1 MINTLAGLNIKGNI
15 DLNNNQLKEI
25 VIDNLISDPTGTE
38 GKIYY
43 NTATNKLRL
52 YAGGAWVDLGTA
64 PDDNTTYDLSG
75 VGSTNGT
82 AGISLI
88 GSDASVDNVL
98 VVGAGTVGVTRS
110 GNTLTVTG
118 TGSGSGTV
126 TSVSSSFA
134 GTDFTS
140 TVTNATTTPDIAIT
154 ANGTATDY
162 INGEGDFI
170 TFPTISSGTVTS
182 VGGTGTVSGLTLTGT
197 VTTSGNLTLG
207 GTLNLISSDVTSAL
221 GFTPYN
227 DTNPA
232 GYTSNTGVVATLT
245 TTGTGV
251 ATLIG
256 STLNIPT
263 PTDSGGTVTSVGG
276 TGTVSGLTLTGTVTT
291 SGNLTLGGTLSLTS
305 GDVTTALGFTPY
317 NNTNPS
323 GFTSFAEPGIF
334 SGGGTPTL
342 AAGVTATEIR
352 SLIGAGTSST
362 TGTVTSITPAADAGS
377 GTAIT
382 TSGTLTFVGAGT
394 VSTAVTGTT
403 VTITGAGG
411 GGGTVTSVGQTHAG
425 DAFSV
430 TGSPITGA
438 GTLAIGMAGTSGQY
452 INGLGNLITFPT
464 ITSGTV
470 TSVGL
475 TGSAAFTITGS
486 PITSSG
492 VINITGA
499 GTTAQYIDGSGA
511 LQTSTTGTVTS
522 VGLVAPS
529 AFTVSGSPVTS
540 SGSLTLAG
548 AGATTEY
555 IDGTGAL
562 QTLPDFLEATLVEIE
577 CKNTS
582 GSTIAIGTP
591 VYQTGTVGA
600 TTVIEIA
607 PADALISTGKQPAI
621 GLLKTEL
628 INNAFGFVVISGS
641 LANLTTSPIDGLT
654 PTTGDTIYLKSG
666 GGLTLTKPT
675 TSLNGIQNL
684 GQVGKVSTGAAG
696 SVIVSSIMRANDV
709 PNLPSGKIWVGDGNT
724 TISDTVYLDEGANRL
739 GINTITPSE
748 SLHVTGNARVTGAY
762 YDSNN
767 ESGTAGQVLSST
779 VTGTD
784 WVDNPTA
791 PVDSVNGLTG
801 TVVLDTDDIAEGS
814 TNLYYTE
821 TRVSANADVV
831 ANTAKVGIT
840 PAQAAD
846 IVTNNAKVTN
856 VSTNLSEG
864 TSTTTTVDVNSS
876 DGTNATLVS
885 ASTTRAGLL
894 TKGKW
899 DEIAANTAKAT
910 NVTTNLSEGTATTTT
925 VDVNSSDGTNATLVA
940 ASTSR
945 AGVMTKAKF
954 DEVVV
959 NTAKVGIT
967 PAQASDITTNN
978 AKVTNATHTGDVT
991 GSGALTIGAKK
1002 VTVPMLAD
1010 GTDGE
1015 LITWDTAGVA
1025 TTVPVGT
1032 ATHVLTSNGAGA
1044 VPTFQAAAGGGTNTV
1059 VVQYG
1064 HSSGNA
1070 LADNSDYFIGMGT
1083 TMGNTI
1089 NSSVLIGIMAG
1100 TLVRADITTYNAST
1114 FGSSEA
1120 STIKIYTGNFA
1131 QTDTISTNVLF
1142 DARHN
1147 IVSVTGLSISLLAG
1161 QSIIELTTPTF
1172 ATNPASAKINITL
1185 YIEI

>member
-1 MINTLAGLNIKGNI
+1 MAVVLLTTDMAAGVNYTYTT
-15 DLNNNQLKEI
+15 D
-25 VIDNLISDPTGTE
+25 
-38 GKIYY
+38 
-43 NTATNKLRL
+43 TAVDWPAVPNDT
-52 YAGGAWVDLGTA
+52 YFYDLGTK
-64 PDDNTTYDLSG
+64 
-75 VGSTNGT
+75 
-82 AGISLI
+82 
-88 GSDASVDNVL
+88 L
-98 VVGAGTVGVTRS
+98 VYFKNGAGTVLEIFGA
-110 GNTLTVTG
+110 GG
-118 TGSGSGTV
+118 GGSGTV
-126 TSVSSSFA
+126 TSVS
-134 GTDFTS
+134 
-140 TVTNATTTPDIAIT
+140 
-154 ANGTATDY
+154 
-162 INGEGDFI
+162 
-170 TFPTISSGTVTS
+170 
-182 VGGTGTVSGLTLTGT
+182 
-197 VTTSGNLTLG
+197 
-207 GTLNLISSDVTSAL
+207 
-221 GFTPYN
+221 
-227 DTNPA
+227 
-232 GYTSNTGVVATLT
+232 
-245 TTGTGV
+245 
-251 ATLIG
+251 
-256 STLNIPT
+256 
-263 PTDSGGTVTSVGG
+263 
-276 TGTVSGLTLTGTVTT
+276 
-291 SGNLTLGGTLSLTS
+291 
-305 GDVTTALGFTPY
+305 
-317 NNTNPS
+317 
-323 GFTSFAEPGIF
+323 
-334 SGGGTPTL
+334 
-342 AAGVTATEIR
+342 
-352 SLIGAGTSST
+352 
-362 TGTVTSITPAADAGS
+362 
-377 GTAIT
+377 
-382 TSGTLTFVGAGT
+382 
-394 VSTAVTGTT
+394 
-403 VTITGAGG
+403 
-411 GGGTVTSVGQTHAG
+411 QTHAG
-425 DAFSV
+425 NAFSV
-430 TGSPITGA
+430 TGSPITGG
-438 GTLAIGMAGTSGQY
+438 GTLAIGMAGASNQY
-452 INGLGNLITFPT
+452 INGLGDLTTFPT

-475 TGSAAFTITGS
+475 TGSAAFSITGS

-492 VINITGA
+492 AINIAGA

-562 QTLPDFLEATLVEIE
+562 QTLPDFLEATLVEIA

-600 TTVIEIA
+600 TTTIQIA
-607 PADALISTGKQPAI
+607 PADALISAGNYPAI

-628 INNAFGFVVISGS
+628 TNNAFGFVVITGS
-641 LANLTTSPIDGLT
+641 LVNLTTSPIDGLT
-654 PTTGDTIYLKSG
+654 PTTGDTVYLKSG

-675 TSLNGIQNL
+675 GEGNAIQNM

-696 SVIVSSIMRANDV
+696 SVTVASIMRANDV
-709 PNLPSGKIWVGDGNT
+709 PNLPEGRIWVGDGNT
-724 TISDTVYLDEGANRL
+724 LVSDTVFVDEPNLRL
-739 GINTITPSE
+739 GIGTTTPSAK
-748 SLHVTGNARVTGAY
+748 LHVEGDARVTGAFI
-762 YDSNN
+762 DSNN
-767 ESGTAGQVLSST
+767 QSGTAGQVLSST

-899 DEIAANTAKAT
+899 DEIVANTAKAT

-1025 TTVPVGT
+1025 TTVPAGT

-1044 VPTFQAAAGGGTNTV
+1044 VPTFQAAAGGGTDTV

-1070 LADNSDYFIGMGT
+1070 LADNADYFIGMGT
-1083 TMGNTI
+1083 TMGNTT
-1089 NSSVLIGIMAG
+1089 NSSVLIGIKAG
-1100 TLVRADITTYNAST
+1100 TLVGADITTYNAST

-1142 DARHN
+1142 DARHS
-1147 IVSVTGLSISLLAG
+1147 ITSVTGLSISLLAG
-1161 QSIIELTTPTF
+1161 QSIIELTTPAF

>member
-134 GTDFTS
+134 GTGFTS

-154 ANGTATDY
+154 ANGTAADY

-170 TFPTISSGTVTS
+170 TFPTIPSGTVTS

-1131 QTDTISTNVLF
+1131 QTDTISTSVPF
-1142 DARHN
+1142 DSRHN

>member
-1 MINTLAGLNIKGNI
+1 MAVVLLTTDMAAGVNYTYTTDTAADWPAVPNDTYFY
-15 DLNNNQLKEI
+15 DLN
-25 VIDNLISDPTGTE
+25 
-38 GKIYY
+38 
-43 NTATNKLRL
+43 AKLV
-52 YAGGAWVDLGTA
+52 YFK
-64 PDDNTTYDLSG
+64 N
-75 VGSTNGT
+75 
-82 AGISLI
+82 
-88 GSDASVDNVL
+88 
-98 VVGAGTVGVTRS
+98 GAGTV
-110 GNTLTVTG
+110 
-118 TGSGSGTV
+118 
-126 TSVSSSFA
+126 
-134 GTDFTS
+134 
-140 TVTNATTTPDIAIT
+140 I
-154 ANGTATDY
+154 
-162 INGEGDFI
+162 E
-170 TFPTISSGTVTS
+170 
-182 VGGTGTVSGLTLTGT
+182 
-197 VTTSGNLTLG
+197 
-207 GTLNLISSDVTSAL
+207 
-221 GFTPYN
+221 
-227 DTNPA
+227 
-232 GYTSNTGVVATLT
+232 
-245 TTGTGV
+245 
-251 ATLIG
+251 
-256 STLNIPT
+256 
-263 PTDSGGTVTSVGG
+263 
-276 TGTVSGLTLTGTVTT
+276 
-291 SGNLTLGGTLSLTS
+291 
-305 GDVTTALGFTPY
+305 
-317 NNTNPS
+317 
-323 GFTSFAEPGIF
+323 IF
-334 SGGGTPTL
+334 
-342 AAGVTATEIR
+342 
-352 SLIGAGTSST
+352 
-362 TGTVTSITPAADAGS
+362 
-377 GTAIT
+377 
-382 TSGTLTFVGAGT
+382 
-394 VSTAVTGTT
+394 
-403 VTITGAGG
+403 GAGG
-411 GGGTVTSVGQTHAG
+411 GGGGSVTSVSQTHAG
-425 DAFSV
+425 NAFSV
-430 TGSPITGA
+430 TGSPITGG
-438 GTLAIGMAGTSGQY
+438 GTLAIGMAGASNQY
-452 INGLGNLITFPT
+452 INGLGDLTTFPT

-475 TGSAAFTITGS
+475 TGSAAFSITGS

-492 VINITGA
+492 AINIAGA

-607 PADALISTGKQPAI
+607 PADALISASNYPAI

-628 INNAFGFVVISGS
+628 IHNAFGFVIITGALS
-641 LANLTTSPIDGLT
+641 NIITSPIDGDV
-654 PTTGDTIYLKSG
+654 PTTGDTVYLKSG

-675 TSLNGIQNL
+675 GEGNAIQNMGL
-684 GQVGKVSTGAAG
+684 VGKVSTGTSG
-696 SVIVSSIMRANDV
+696 SITVSSIMRANDV

-724 TISDTVYLDEGANRL
+724 AISDTVYLDEGANRL

-814 TNLYYTE
+814 ANLYYTE
-821 TRVSANADVV
+821 ARVTANASVT

-967 PAQASDITTNN
+967 PTQASDITANN

-1002 VTVPMLAD
+1002 VTIPMLAD

-1025 TTVPVGT
+1025 TTVPAGT

-1044 VPTFQAAAGGGTNTV
+1044 VPTFQAAAGGGTDTV

-1070 LADNSDYFIGMGT
+1070 LADNADYFIGMGT
-1083 TMGNTI
+1083 TMGNTT
-1089 NSSVLIGIMAG
+1089 NSSVLIGIKAG
-1100 TLVRADITTYNAST
+1100 TLVGADITTYNAST
-1114 FGSSEA
+1114 FGTSEA
-1120 STIKIYTGNFA
+1120 CTVKIHSGNFA
-1131 QTDTISTNVLF
+1131 QTDTISTSVVF
-1142 DARHN
+1142 DARHS
-1147 IVSVTGLSISLLAG
+1147 ITSVTGLSISLLAG
-1161 QSIIELTTPTF
+1161 QSLIELDTPAF
-1172 ATNPASAKINITL
+1172 VTNPSSSKINITL

>member
-134 GTDFTS
+134 GTGFTS

-154 ANGTATDY
+154 ANGTAADY

-1131 QTDTISTNVLF
+1131 QTDTISTSVPF
-1142 DARHN
+1142 DSRHN

>member
-52 YAGGAWVDLGTA
+52 YAGGTWVDLGTA

-134 GTDFTS
+134 GTGFTS

-154 ANGTATDY
+154 ANGTAADY

-170 TFPTISSGTVTS
+170 TFPTIPSGTVTS

-452 INGLGNLITFPT
+452 INGVGNLITFPT

-709 PNLPSGKIWVGDGNT
+709 PNLPSGKIWV
-724 TISDTVYLDEGANRL
+724 
-739 GINTITPSE
+739 
-748 SLHVTGNARVTGAY
+748 
-762 YDSNN
+762 
-767 ESGTAGQVLSST
+767 
-779 VTGTD
+779 
-784 WVDNPTA
+784 
-791 PVDSVNGLTG
+791 
-801 TVVLDTDDIAEGS
+801 
-814 TNLYYTE
+814 
-821 TRVSANADVV
+821 
-831 ANTAKVGIT
+831 
-840 PAQAAD
+840 
-846 IVTNNAKVTN
+846 
-856 VSTNLSEG
+856 
-864 TSTTTTVDVNSS
+864 
-876 DGTNATLVS
+876 
-885 ASTTRAGLL
+885 
-894 TKGKW
+894 
-899 DEIAANTAKAT
+899 
-910 NVTTNLSEGTATTTT
+910 
-925 VDVNSSDGTNATLVA
+925 
-940 ASTSR
+940 
-945 AGVMTKAKF
+945 
-954 DEVVV
+954 
-959 NTAKVGIT
+959 
-967 PAQASDITTNN
+967 
-978 AKVTNATHTGDVT
+978 
-991 GSGALTIGAKK
+991 
-1002 VTVPMLAD
+1002 
-1010 GTDGE
+1010 
-1015 LITWDTAGVA
+1015 
-1025 TTVPVGT
+1025 
-1032 ATHVLTSNGAGA
+1032 
-1044 VPTFQAAAGGGTNTV
+1044 
-1059 VVQYG
+1059 
-1064 HSSGNA
+1064 
-1070 LADNSDYFIGMGT
+1070 FI
-1083 TMGNTI
+1083 
-1089 NSSVLIGIMAG
+1089 
-1100 TLVRADITTYNAST
+1100 
-1114 FGSSEA
+1114 
-1120 STIKIYTGNFA
+1120 
-1131 QTDTISTNVLF
+1131 
-1142 DARHN
+1142 
-1147 IVSVTGLSISLLAG
+1147 
-1161 QSIIELTTPTF
+1161 
-1172 ATNPASAKINITL
+1172 
-1185 YIEI
+1185 

>member
-1 MINTLAGLNIKGNI
+1 MAVVLLTTDMAAGVNYTYTTDTAADWPAVPNDTYFY
-15 DLNNNQLKEI
+15 DLN
-25 VIDNLISDPTGTE
+25 
-38 GKIYY
+38 
-43 NTATNKLRL
+43 AKLV
-52 YAGGAWVDLGTA
+52 YFK
-64 PDDNTTYDLSG
+64 N
-75 VGSTNGT
+75 
-82 AGISLI
+82 
-88 GSDASVDNVL
+88 
-98 VVGAGTVGVTRS
+98 GAGTV
-110 GNTLTVTG
+110 
-118 TGSGSGTV
+118 
-126 TSVSSSFA
+126 
-134 GTDFTS
+134 
-140 TVTNATTTPDIAIT
+140 I
-154 ANGTATDY
+154 
-162 INGEGDFI
+162 E
-170 TFPTISSGTVTS
+170 
-182 VGGTGTVSGLTLTGT
+182 
-197 VTTSGNLTLG
+197 
-207 GTLNLISSDVTSAL
+207 
-221 GFTPYN
+221 
-227 DTNPA
+227 
-232 GYTSNTGVVATLT
+232 
-245 TTGTGV
+245 
-251 ATLIG
+251 
-256 STLNIPT
+256 
-263 PTDSGGTVTSVGG
+263 
-276 TGTVSGLTLTGTVTT
+276 
-291 SGNLTLGGTLSLTS
+291 
-305 GDVTTALGFTPY
+305 
-317 NNTNPS
+317 
-323 GFTSFAEPGIF
+323 IF
-334 SGGGTPTL
+334 
-342 AAGVTATEIR
+342 
-352 SLIGAGTSST
+352 
-362 TGTVTSITPAADAGS
+362 
-377 GTAIT
+377 
-382 TSGTLTFVGAGT
+382 
-394 VSTAVTGTT
+394 
-403 VTITGAGG
+403 GAGG
-411 GGGTVTSVGQTHAG
+411 GGGGSVTSVSQTHAG
-425 DAFSV
+425 NAFSV
-430 TGSPITGA
+430 TGSPITGG
-438 GTLAIGMAGTSGQY
+438 GTLAIGMAGASNQY
-452 INGLGNLITFPT
+452 INGLGDLTTFPT

-475 TGSAAFTITGS
+475 TGSAAFSITGS

-492 VINITGA
+492 AINIAGA

-600 TTVIEIA
+600 TTVIEVA

-621 GLLKTEL
+621 GLLKAEL
-628 INNAFGFVVISGS
+628 INNAFGFVIITGALS
-641 LANLTTSPIDGLT
+641 NIITSPIDGDV
-654 PTTGDTIYLKSG
+654 PTTGDTVYLKSG

-675 TSLNGIQNL
+675 GEGNAIQNMGL
-684 GQVGKVSTGAAG
+684 VGKVSTGTSG
-696 SVIVSSIMRANDV
+696 SITVSSIMRANDV

-724 TISDTVYLDEGANRL
+724 AISDTVYLDEGANRL

-814 TNLYYTE
+814 ANLYYTE
-821 TRVSANADVV
+821 ARVSANASVT

-910 NVTTNLSEGTATTTT
+910 NVTTNLSEGTTTTTT

-967 PAQASDITTNN
+967 PTQASDITANN

-1002 VTVPMLAD
+1002 VTIPMLAD

-1025 TTVPVGT
+1025 TTVPAGT

-1044 VPTFQAAAGGGTNTV
+1044 VPTFQAAAGGGTDTV

-1070 LADNSDYFIGMGT
+1070 LADNADYFIGMGT
-1083 TMGNTI
+1083 TMGNTT
-1089 NSSVLIGIMAG
+1089 NSSVLIGIKAG
-1100 TLVRADITTYNAST
+1100 TLVGADITTYNAST
-1114 FGSSEA
+1114 FGTSEA
-1120 STIKIYTGNFA
+1120 CTVKIHSGNFA
-1131 QTDTISTNVLF
+1131 QTDTISTSVVF
-1142 DARHN
+1142 DARHS
-1147 IVSVTGLSISLLAG
+1147 ITSVTGLSISLLAG
-1161 QSIIELTTPTF
+1161 QSLIELDTPAF
-1172 ATNPASAKINITL
+1172 VTNPSSSKINITL

>member
-25 VIDNLISDPTGTE
+25 VIDNLISDPAGTE

-134 GTDFTS
+134 GTGFTS

-154 ANGTATDY
+154 ANGTAADY

-170 TFPTISSGTVTS
+170 TFPTIPSGTVTS

-1131 QTDTISTNVLF
+1131 QTDTISTSVPF
-1142 DARHN
+1142 DSRHN